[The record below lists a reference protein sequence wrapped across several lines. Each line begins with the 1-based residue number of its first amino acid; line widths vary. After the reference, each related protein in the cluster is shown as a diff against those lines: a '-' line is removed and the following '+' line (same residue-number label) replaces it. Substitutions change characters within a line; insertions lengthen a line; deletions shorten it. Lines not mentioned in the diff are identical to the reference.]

1 MSGRSVDAGQGA
13 RGVLPHLRQPA
24 TVPLVTSHP
33 RWLARYLDGERDV
46 VRHELRQLGARV
58 RDPAFAGE
66 AQAVCDEMAR
76 RARRNIEVL
85 VERLLEQGY
94 RFHAND
100 DEGTPAQ
107 PLTEPGPAAEAFVTW
122 LEQTFGPVP
131 MVVSSWVRIVG
142 DVWLVGTHPDWET
155 SAAADP
161 LVVEVAGSRYPGN
174 DVRTYLLDELEQ
186 WREHPEGR
194 PFQLPVAPDHLQK
207 DNVSGGAPYG
217 LVLPD
222 GCADAII
229 VTDTA
234 MSFVSYLQHVFD
246 SGGFPRSSGHDR
258 QWAVTRALASG
269 LEPL

>member
-1 MSGRSVDAGQGA
+1 M
-13 RGVLPHLRQPA
+13 
-24 TVPLVTSHP
+24 
-33 RWLARYLDGERDV
+33 W
-46 VRHELRQLGARV
+46 HELRQLGAQV

-85 VERLLEQGY
+85 IERLLEQGY
-94 RFHAND
+94 RFHEND
-100 DEGTPAQ
+100 DPGMPVQ
-107 PLTEPGPAAEAFVTW
+107 PLTGPGRDAETFVAW

-131 MVVSSWVRIVG
+131 MVLSSWVRIVG
-142 DVWLVGTHPDWET
+142 DVWMVGTHPEWET

-161 LVVEVAGSRYPGN
+161 LVVEVGGLRYPGE
-174 DVRTYLLDELEQ
+174 DVRPYLLDEFEQ

-194 PFQLPVAPDHLQK
+194 PFELPVAPDHLHK
-207 DNVSGGAPYG
+207 NNVSGGAPYG

-222 GCADAII
+222 ACADALI

-234 MSFVSYLQHVFD
+234 MSFVSYLQKVFD
-246 SGGFPRSSGHDR
+246 TGGFPRWSGHDR
-258 QWAVTRALASG
+258 QWAVTHALASG